1 MWIAA
6 PTDTKLLAGHD
17 YAVVI
22 QVNVPFNQFN
32 RKLIDNA
39 VGVTDAVN
47 EGIKVHRIIYIHGA
61 PGFPNRAFE
70 ARVEFTAGVQ
80 GKMLE
85 AGLDGK
91 TIGYII
97 SAIIFAALVTTGT
110 LKQFFVLADTT
121 VNKVFN
127 PVTLVIILA
136 IAVVIMGGL
145 KK

>member
-1 MWIAA
+1 MWISA

-22 QVNVPFNQFN
+22 QVNVPFNSFN
-32 RKLIDNA
+32 RKLIDNTI
-39 VGVTDAVN
+39 GVADAVN
-47 EGIKVHRIIYIHGA
+47 EGIKVRRIIYIHGKS
-61 PGFPNRAFE
+61 GFPNRAFE
-70 ARVEFTAGVQ
+70 VRVEFTAGVQ
-80 GKMLE
+80 GKTLE

-97 SAIIFAALVTTGT
+97 GAIIFAALVTTGT
-110 LKQFFVLADTT
+110 LKQFFILADTT

-136 IAVVIMGGL
+136 IALLFFHREG
-145 KK
+145 